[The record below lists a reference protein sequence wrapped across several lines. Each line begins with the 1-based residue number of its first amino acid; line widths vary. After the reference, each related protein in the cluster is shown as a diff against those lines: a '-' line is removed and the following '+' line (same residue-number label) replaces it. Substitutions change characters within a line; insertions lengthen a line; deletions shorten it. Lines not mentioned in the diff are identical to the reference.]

1 MTADKQTRQ
10 LMERLQKIIAQ
21 AGIASRRGAEQL
33 IAQGRVRVNDQI
45 VTQMGH
51 KVDLKKDRITFDGSP
66 INLEKK
72 IYLLLNK
79 PAGYVTTLSDPQG
92 RRIVTDLLPEIEAR
106 LFPVGR
112 LDLETEGALLM
123 TNDGALG
130 NYVLH
135 PRYEIN
141 KTYEATVKGVPHA
154 ASIQRL
160 AKGILIEG
168 QKTYPAQLRFLEKS
182 RSRSKIEIII
192 HEGKKRQ
199 VRKMFQAIGH
209 PVLHLK
215 RTAYGNL
222 KLGTLSSGKYRT
234 LTKNDLKKLFLGK
247 IPFTIKNIPA

>member
-1 MTADKQTRQ
+1 
-10 LMERLQKIIAQ
+10 MERLQKIIAQ
-21 AGIASRRGAEQL
+21 TGIASRRGAEKL
-33 IAQGRVRVNDQI
+33 ISQGRVRVNDHV

-51 KVDLKKDRITFDGSP
+51 KVNPEKDRIFFDGSP
-66 INLEKK
+66 INLENK

-92 RRIVTDLLPEIEAR
+92 RPIVTDLLPEIDVR

-141 KTYEATVKGVPHA
+141 KTYEATVKGLPPA

-160 AKGILIEG
+160 SRGIMIEG
-168 QKTYPAQLRFLEKS
+168 HKTYPAQLRFLEKS
-182 RSRSKIEIII
+182 KAHSKIEIII

-209 PVLHLK
+209 PVVHLK

-222 KLGTLSSGKYRT
+222 QLGRLSSGKYRT
-234 LTKNDLKKLFLGK
+234 LTKNDLKNLFLEK